1 MASAFSESALRE
13 QEPIITF
20 WIDHMIDRLKALYTF
35 LKLIL
40 LLIMSKAGMD
50 SLMAPGQFAIEK
62 TEQHI
67 AQDADACKDF
77 MRQVLRLDA

>member
-1 MASAFSESALRE
+1 
-13 QEPIITF
+13 
-20 WIDHMIDRLKALYTF
+20 
-35 LKLIL
+35 
-40 LLIMSKAGMD
+40 MSKAGMD